1 MDEKLTIGV
10 FMLGCVIIVG
20 VILGYNRIERLE
32 DMIIKQQDTIELQQQ
47 AINMK
52 NMETA
57 MYKSMLGLK

>member
-32 DMIIKQQDTIELQQQ
+32 DMIIKQQETIELQQQ
-47 AINMK
+47 AIGMK
-52 NMETA
+52 NMETT
-57 MYKSMLGLK
+57 MYKRMLGLK

>member
-10 FMLGCVIIVG
+10 FMLGCVIILG

-32 DMIIKQQDTIELQQQ
+32 SMIIKQQETIELQQQ
-47 AINMK
+47 AINTK

-57 MYKSMLGLK
+57 MYRSMLGLR